1 MEDNTKDAAIKM
13 YSEVKALSQ
22 PHHPWWQHVCEEEEL
37 AAEAGSE
44 A

>member
-1 MEDNTKDAAIKM
+1 MEDETREAAVQL

-22 PHHPWWQHVCEEEEL
+22 PHHPWWQHVCEEEE
-37 AAEAGSE
+37 AAAAGG